1 MFREKTAF
9 VIGAGAGVEIGMPTG
24 ATLIDEISK
33 RVSVS
38 FEGSQLKTGAI
49 EVVEALRIAAKR
61 EEIDRNKLFAAGRS
75 ISTGARQ
82 MRSIDSYI
90 HAHSHDEAIKIC
102 GKIAIVDTILRY
114 EKRCAVFIDTTK
126 HPLKFRDPQ
135 KAADSWLDEFMHLVT
150 RGVVLE
156 KNLDEIFDN
165 VAVINFNY
173 DRCFEQFVCKSLM
186 DTFGIPVES
195 AGGLISRKL
204 TLHHPYGK
212 IGPLPWQTDKNDGVP
227 LGGDPYGE
235 QDDIARYAKNIRTFN
250 EEVEKSA
257 ELEVIQQFFVDAKRV
272 IFLGFHFHP
281 QNVDLITPVSSHTKG
296 GVKRAYVSTYG
307 RKAPELE
314 IVQHQIEHMFHT
326 SAHQTGVHLDVKLC
340 RELLDSYG
348 TTLVS

>member
-33 RVSVS
+33 RVNVTY
-38 FEGSQLKTGAI
+38 EAGQLKTGAL

-61 EEIDRNKLFAAGRS
+61 EEIEPNKLFAAGRS

-90 HAHSHDEAIKIC
+90 HAHSHDEAMKIC
-102 GKIAIVDTILRY
+102 GKIAIVDTILRH
-114 EKRCAVFIDTTK
+114 EARCAVFMDTTK
-126 HPLKFRDPQ
+126 HPLKFRDSK

-150 RGVVLE
+150 RGVILE

-186 DTFGIPVES
+186 DTFGIPVGR

-204 TLHHPYGK
+204 MLHHPYGK
-212 IGPLPWQTDKNDGVP
+212 IAPLPWQTQNNDGVA

-235 QDDIARYAKNIRTFN
+235 QDDIAQYAKNIRTFN
-250 EEVEKSA
+250 EEVDKSA
-257 ELEVIQQFFVDAKRV
+257 ELQVIQQFLVDAKRIV
-272 IFLGFHFHP
+272 FLGFHFHP
-281 QNVDLITPVSSHTKG
+281 QNVELITPTFFQKKG
-296 GVKRAYVSTYG
+296 SVKRAYVSTYG

-314 IVQHQIEHMFHT
+314 IVKRQIEHMFHK
-326 SAHQTGVHLDVKLC
+326 SAHETGVHLDVQFC